1 MDEMGTTQEDGI
13 ARVPQPLV
21 TERGE
26 QAALDA
32 EHLALAL
39 TAVAATRPELT
50 FDAMKHTERLR
61 FATDRLQELRA
72 LATSEGGAFAPARA
86 EVALSILEGQV
97 ALTAAFIN
105 RTMKDLRRK
114 PGRREA
120 RAAADEAL
128 LLADDQGAT
137 EAAA

>member
-1 MDEMGTTQEDGI
+1 MDDTGATQGEGIERIQQTSAADRGT
-13 ARVPQPLV
+13 
-21 TERGE
+21 

-50 FDAMKHTERLR
+50 YDAVKHTERLR
-61 FATDRLQELRA
+61 FATDRLRDLRTIA
-72 LATSEGGAFAPARA
+72 NDEGGVFAPARA

-120 RAAADEAL
+120 HAAADEAMS
-128 LLADDQGAT
+128 LADDRGAS

>member
-1 MDEMGTTQEDGI
+1 MDDVRPTQGENI
-13 ARVPQPLV
+13 AHIPQASA
-21 TERGE
+21 TDRGA

-50 FDAMKHTERLR
+50 YDAVKHTERLR
-61 FATDRLQELRA
+61 FAMDRLLELRTIA
-72 LATSEGGAFAPARA
+72 SSEGGVFAPARA

-120 RAAADEAL
+120 HATADEAL
-128 LLADDQGAT
+128 SLADNQAS